1 MSKDQADSI
10 YVVFAS
16 LSRSLLG
23 AYSLCSLGMHG
34 AQLIR
39 LASLDGMQRLNV
51 SRLMN
56 KLHSPKGLL
65 SGSTF
70 QCVARRGQGN
80 RAEGRLPCLL
90 GNDLL
95 LLKPKSRKDGHLWRP
110 SVIYSGGVQIWAGC
124 SPRHHCAQL
133 IEGGSLVLP
142 SPFCQG
148 LGTKSWSRQCVQSKM
163 TLLPMGHSVNLA

>member
-1 MSKDQADSI
+1 MVSWHLSKPQAVLPASAESWMSKDQADSI

-23 AYSLCSLGMHG
+23 AHSLCSLGMHG
-34 AQLIR
+34 AGLIR

-70 QCVARRGQGN
+70 QCVA
-80 RAEGRLPCLL
+80 
-90 GNDLL
+90 
-95 LLKPKSRKDGHLWRP
+95 
-110 SVIYSGGVQIWAGC
+110 
-124 SPRHHCAQL
+124 
-133 IEGGSLVLP
+133 
-142 SPFCQG
+142 
-148 LGTKSWSRQCVQSKM
+148 
-163 TLLPMGHSVNLA
+163 